1 MKPISDK
8 YGTYFNLKLLG
19 SDINKKRTESGL
31 TFQKAGD
38 LMGLCP
44 SPLHKIETGETY
56 PTIESFARIMRWLGT
71 DANKYFKKPQKRK
84 KNATNLK
91 HNINNNG

>member
-8 YGTYFNLKLLG
+8 YGTYFDLKLLG

-44 SPLHKIETGETY
+44 TPLHKIETGQTY

-71 DANKYFKKPQKRK
+71 DANRYIKKPQKRK
-84 KNATNLK
+84 KNAKTTRN
-91 HNINNNG
+91 